1 MKGLTEEEVKKRI
14 ENNNINYVKNS
25 ADKSV
30 REIIA
35 SNLFTYF
42 NLIFLILAILITIS
56 GKIKNL
62 MFLPVIIINLVIG
75 IFQQLKSKKIL
86 DKLAL
91 LEESN
96 YTVMRDGKKVIVPS
110 KELVLNDIVVLH
122 SGDQIPADATVL
134 EGFLS
139 VNESLLTGEIDEIDK
154 VKNSEL
160 KSGSF
165 VVSGEA
171 YVELTKV
178 GEESYVAKLSKEAKQ
193 IKEKKSEM
201 ISDIE
206 KIIKVAGFIIIPI
219 GGILLYQS
227 MVLNHSNYQDAI
239 ISMVGAVT
247 GMIPEG
253 LYLLV
258 TIALAISA
266 ANLARKKVLLHD
278 MKSIEHLAR
287 VDVLCVDKTGTITS
301 SKMNV
306 TNIEKSNSYYEKE
319 KAIEELEKYISTIED
334 NNDTMKALRNHLKK
348 QNKFKKEEIEEIIPF
363 NSKNKYS
370 LIKVKKDI
378 YKLGAFEYLLEKK
391 ELNENEE
398 LINKFTQE
406 GKRVLAF
413 TKNDKLLLVI
423 GIKNE
428 LRENAK
434 DTFTYLQEEGIII
447 KVISGDNPITVSKVA
462 EEANIKNANLYIDA
476 TTLDSEKKIKDAVEH
491 YTVFGRVKPEQKK
504 EIICAI
510 KSLGKKVAMTGD
522 GVNDI
527 LAMKEADCSIAMGE
541 GSNAARSA
549 AQVVLLDSDFSHM
562 KNIIF
567 EGRKIINNITRSATL
582 FLYKNLFSLF
592 LAIFSIIA
600 SFNYPLKPAQIAII
614 SFFNIGLPAFFLTF
628 EPNTKKQEGRFI
640 KNVIVNAL
648 PAALT
653 SFLTIIVMIYFAN
666 LFEIDYKEV
675 STASIYLI
683 SVVGFNILWL
693 ITRPINNYHRLV
705 FALCIIGILLG
716 SRILDQV
723 FDMRDISLK
732 ATALCMVFA
741 FAEMSIIRDLS
752 YLLDEFYNHI
762 KKINSLKIRLEEKKE
777 ESS

>member
-1 MKGLTEEEVKKRI
+1 MKGLTKEEVLKKI
-14 ENNNINYVKNS
+14 ENKEMNLIKNS

-30 REIIA
+30 TEIIM
-35 SNLFTYF
+35 SNLLTYF
-42 NLIFLILAILITIS
+42 NLIFLVLTILIIFS

-62 MFLPVIIINLVIG
+62 MFLPVVIINLVIG
-75 IFQQLKSKKIL
+75 IYQQLKSKKIL
-86 DKLAL
+86 DRLAL

-96 YTVMRDGKKVIVPS
+96 YTVIRDGKEEKIPS
-110 KELVLNDIVVLH
+110 KELVLNDLVILH
-122 SGDQIPADATVL
+122 SGEQIPADGVVK
-134 EGFLS
+134 EGYLS
-139 VNESLLTGEIDEIDK
+139 VNESLLTGEMDEIDK
-154 VKNSEL
+154 HANSEL
-160 KSGSF
+160 RSGSF

-178 GEESYVAKLSKEAKQ
+178 GEDSYVAKLSKEAKQ
-193 IKEKKSEM
+193 IKEKQSEM

-206 KIIKVAGFIIIPI
+206 KIIKVAGFIIIPV
-219 GGILLYQS
+219 GSLLLYQS
-227 MVLNHSNYQDAI
+227 MIINHSSYQDAI

-258 TIALAISA
+258 TIALAIGA
-266 ANLARKKVLLHD
+266 ANLAKKKVLLHD

-306 TNIEKSNSYYEKE
+306 TNIESTKSNQEKE
-319 KAIEELEKYISTIED
+319 KSIEELEKYTSTIED
-334 NNDTMKALRNHLKK
+334 NNDTMKALRNFFQTHK
-348 QNKFKKEEIEEIIPF
+348 KFKKEEIKEILPF

-370 LIKVKKDI
+370 QIKIKKDT

-391 ELNENEE
+391 EWKENEK
-398 LINKFTQE
+398 IIDKYTSE
-406 GKRVLAF
+406 GKRLLVF
-413 TKNDKLLLVI
+413 TKNDKALLLI
-423 GIKNE
+423 AIKNE

-434 DTFTYLQEEGIII
+434 DTFTYLQEEGVII

-462 EEANIKNANLYIDA
+462 EDANIKDAELYIDA
-476 TTLDSEKKIKDAVEH
+476 STLDNEEKIKEAVGK

-504 EIICAI
+504 QIICAI
-510 KSLGKKVAMTGD
+510 KECGKKVAMTGD

-541 GSNAARSA
+541 GSSAARSA

-592 LAIFSIIA
+592 LAIFSIVA
-600 SFNYPLKPAQIAII
+600 SFNYPLKPAQVAII

-683 SVVGFNILWL
+683 SVVGFNILWF
-693 ITRPINNYHRLV
+693 ITRPINNYHRFV
-705 FALCIIGILLG
+705 FALCILGILLG
-716 SRILDQV
+716 SRLLGQV
-723 FDMRDISLK
+723 FDMQEISLK

-741 FAEMSIIRDLS
+741 FAEMSIIRDFS
-752 YLLDEFYNHI
+752 YLLNELYNKT
-762 KKINSLKIRLEEKKE
+762 KKIKTLKIE
-777 ESS
+777 